1 LQYLITYEWQKILL
15 EGEKDVHD
23 DPESSQTKQTD
34 KNIKMSVK
42 CGAQ

>member
-1 LQYLITYEWQKILL
+1 MTGMKDFWKVK
-15 EGEKDVHD
+15 KDVHD

-34 KNIKMSVK
+34 KSITSVK